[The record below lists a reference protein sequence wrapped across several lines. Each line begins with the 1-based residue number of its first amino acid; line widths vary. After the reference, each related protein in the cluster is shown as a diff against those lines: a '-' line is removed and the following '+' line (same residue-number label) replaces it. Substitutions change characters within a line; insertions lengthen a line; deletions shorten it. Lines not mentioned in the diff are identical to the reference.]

1 MIALLKWDELLNGP
15 NERPRHEKST
25 DISPH
30 ERLEKEKNPMK
41 ASIKPWHERLYFL
54 AMIGCIQFVVL
65 TLIAMIFYPGGTHE
79 DPTTKGYS
87 FFHNFFSDLGLTET
101 FSGDPKFASFLLFTV
116 AMVLAGVALAFFF
129 VAFPSFFS
137 SSTLGKW
144 LSILG
149 SIAGILS
156 GLAFIGVALPGN
168 LYLDPHKL
176 SVQVAFLAFF
186 VAVLIYIP
194 VIFLKRDYP
203 RVYAW
208 VFVTFALLLGAY
220 VWLLFEGPSTIT
232 STGLIIQATGQK
244 IIAYA
249 AIISMF
255 IQSYGA
261 WKITKGK
268 SPT

>member
-1 MIALLKWDELLNGP
+1 
-15 NERPRHEKST
+15 
-25 DISPH
+25 
-30 ERLEKEKNPMK
+30 MK
-41 ASIKPWHERLYFL
+41 ALVNPWHRRLYSL
-54 AMIGCIQFVVL
+54 AIVGCIQFVVL
-65 TLIAMIFYPGGTHE
+65 TLIAMICYPGGTHA

-149 SIAGILS
+149 STAGILS
-156 GLAFIGVALPGN
+156 GVAFIGAALPGN
-168 LYLDPHKL
+168 LYPEPHKM

-186 VAVLIYIP
+186 IAVLIYIP

-208 VFVTFALLLGAY
+208 VFVAFAILLGSY
-220 VWLLFEGPSTIT
+220 VWLLFEGPSTST
-232 STGLIIQATGQK
+232 SNGLIIQATGQK

-249 AIISMF
+249 TIISMF
-255 IQSYGA
+255 IQSYSA
-261 WKITKGK
+261 WKITKGT
-268 SPT
+268 SPAIDTHLEN